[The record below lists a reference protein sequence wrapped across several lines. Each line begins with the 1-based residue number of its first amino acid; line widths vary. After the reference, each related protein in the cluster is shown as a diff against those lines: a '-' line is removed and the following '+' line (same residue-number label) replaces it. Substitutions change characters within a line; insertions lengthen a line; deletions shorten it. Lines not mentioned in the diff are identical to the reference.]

1 MIHKDKIIAAIQALP
16 GETLEADKLVEEIL
30 FMEAVEEGLK
40 DSEEGKL
47 RTTEELLEEVKT
59 WSK

>member
-1 MIHKDKIIAAIQALP
+1 MLYL
-16 GETLEADKLVEEIL
+16 ELTLEADKLVEEIL

-47 RTTEELLEEVKT
+47 KTTEELLEEVKT